1 MDANR
6 KQMPSERPSTR
17 RTMDARTSGRAAE
30 VVERVLLASAEVLGE
45 VGYAAFRVEDVAARS
60 GVNKTTIYRRW
71 PTRAQLVAATMRR
84 MKPTADGVRGD
95 SLREEVLA
103 FAKELTRFH
112 DSKFG
117 CGMIRTIQLEQDNPE
132 LEPLIRDIRLEAT
145 RARIAM
151 VERAIA
157 RGELP
162 RGTDASLVS
171 DLIFLPFVT
180 RLLRNGERPDQ
191 KYVSAIVD
199 MVVAGAFQ
207 VTDAKSTKV
216 GKRTARERR

>member
-1 MDANR
+1 MEGTS
-6 KQMPSERPSTR
+6 KQTPPERRSTR
-17 RTMDARTSGRAAE
+17 RTMDARTRGRAAE
-30 VVERVLLASAEVLGE
+30 VVERVLVASAEVLGE
-45 VGYAAFRVEDVAARS
+45 VGYAALRVEDVASRS

-84 MKPTADGVRGD
+84 MKPTAEGVRGD

-103 FAKELTRFH
+103 FARELIRFH

-117 CGMIRTIQLEQDNPE
+117 RGMIRTIQLEQDNPE
-132 LEPLIRDIRLEAT
+132 LEPLVRDMRLEAA

-151 VERAIA
+151 VERAIE

-180 RLLRNGERPDQ
+180 RLLRNRERPDQ

-207 VTDAKSTKV
+207 VADAKSTKV
-216 GKRTARERR
+216 GKKTLRERR

>member
-1 MDANR
+1 
-6 KQMPSERPSTR
+6 
-17 RTMDARTSGRAAE
+17 MDARTNGRAAA

-71 PTRAQLVAATMRR
+71 PTRALLVAATMRKL
-84 MKPTADGVRGD
+84 KPTAEGVRGG

-112 DSKFG
+112 DSKLG
-117 CGMIRTIQLEQDNPE
+117 RGMIRTLQLEQDNPE
-132 LEPLIRDIRLEAT
+132 LEPLVRDMRLEAG
-145 RARIAM
+145 RARVAM
-151 VERAIA
+151 VERAIL

-162 RGTDASLVS
+162 RGVDASLVS

-180 RLLRNGERPDQ
+180 RLIRNGETPDQ

-207 VTDAKSTKV
+207 VAGDKSTRP
-216 GKRTARERR
+216 GKLTGRERR